1 MGDDSGGTYLTT
13 SIIKLNLDVS
23 SVLIYEIITKNMTSI
38 KKTKS
43 IFLNKLWG
51 SVRGDVLSFLSDV
64 GCRWKALDDYSVRR
78 GLKLS
83 RAPTCVGWIAASY
96 FKTQLLKTES
106 VCLCC
111 RSKGCCGSCCGFP
124 IKRVEGLYKV
134 FLWKFHAAMQSVHV
148 DHEQRGQSSAA
159 SVTTDFQ
166 PPIWEQLCIFTLN
179 RQLQMREEETKA
191 LILTCDC
198 SAYSNSF
205 TLPTAKK
212 KSDCSGIFQ
221 LLLHNSR
228 SSLACC
234 SVLFNAEQR
243 QKQTKCCFNNGW
255 YLSACCFK
263 RLCLG
268 SLKVKWIGHE
278 PAKCNPGGRHLR
290 CDCSWTTC

>member
-191 LILTCDC
+191 LILTCAC

-212 KSDCSGIFQ
+212 KVIAVEYFNCYYIILG
-221 LLLHNSR
+221 LAWPAAV
-228 SSLACC
+228 SSSMQNNVKNKQNA
-234 SVLFNAEQR
+234 VLIMADI
-243 QKQTKCCFNNGW
+243 
-255 YLSACCFK
+255 
-263 RLCLG
+263 CLPVV
-268 SLKVKWIGHE
+268 SSCYV
-278 PAKCNPGGRHLR
+278 
-290 CDCSWTTC
+290 

>member
-13 SIIKLNLDVS
+13 NIIKLHLDVG
-23 SVLIYEIITKNMTSI
+23 SVLIYEIITKKHDLY
-38 KKTKS
+38 KKQ
-43 IFLNKLWG
+43 FLNKLRG
-51 SVRGDVLSFLSDV
+51 SVRGMSCLSLV
-64 GCRWKALDDYSVRR
+64 MSVAAEKIWMITASGR

-111 RSKGCCGSCCGFP
+111 RWKGCCGSCCGFP

-205 TLPTAKK
+205 TLPSAKK

-221 LLLHNSR
+221 LLWHNSR
-228 SSLACC
+228 PSLACC
-234 SVLFNAEQR
+234 SVLFNAEQC

-255 YLSACCFK
+255 YLSAVASSCY
-263 RLCLG
+263 
-268 SLKVKWIGHE
+268 V
-278 PAKCNPGGRHLR
+278 
-290 CDCSWTTC
+290 